1 MNGQERGVNLSDVFV
16 MRLTV
21 PPEADAERLDRFVT
35 DRLADTSRS
44 YVQRLIEAGGVS
56 VNGDIPRVS
65 HKVSTGDAVEVRVP
79 RPDEPSEIT
88 PAIIPIP
95 IVYED
100 DDVMIFDK
108 PAGLVVH
115 PAPGHEHGTLV
126 NVLRWLRPEAITPGA
141 ERPGI
146 VHRLDKDTSGL
157 IVVAKTE
164 RARLSLLKQWQRRDV
179 LKEYTA
185 LVVGQV
191 QEDRA
196 TVDAPI
202 ARDPNNRK
210 RMAVV
215 REGRPAVSHLTVR
228 ARYPGFTLL
237 DVTIETGRTHQIRV
251 HCAFIKHPVAADE
264 LYGGR
269 VRDLPLERQFL
280 HARRLQF
287 HLPDGDVIDVEAP
300 LPEDLVRAL
309 SVLESRA

>member
-1 MNGQERGVNLSDVFV
+1 MTGSDVFV
-16 MRLTV
+16 MRLVV
-21 PPEADAERLDRFVT
+21 PPEADSERLDRFVT
-35 DRLADTSRS
+35 GRLADTSRS
-44 YVQRLIEAGGVS
+44 YVQRLIESGDVL
-56 VNGDIPRVS
+56 VNGENPRSS
-65 HKVSTGDAVEVRVP
+65 HKVSVGDAVEVRVP
-79 RPDEPSEIT
+79 RPDEPTEIT

-100 DDVMIFDK
+100 DEVMIFDK

-126 NVLRWLRPEAITPGA
+126 NILRWLRPEAITPGA

-164 RARLSLLKQWQRRDV
+164 RARLSLLQQWQRRDV
-179 LKEYTA
+179 YKEYVA

-191 QEDRA
+191 PEEQA

-202 ARDPNNRK
+202 GRDPNNRK

-215 REGRPAVSHLTVR
+215 REGRPAVSHFTVTT
-228 ARYPGFTLL
+228 RYPGYTLL
-237 DVTIETGRTHQIRV
+237 DVNIETGRTHQIRV
-251 HCAFIKHPVAADE
+251 HSAFIKHPVAADT
-264 LYGGR
+264 LYGGK

-287 HLPDGDVIDVEAP
+287 HLPGGEAIDVEAP
-300 LPEDLVRAL
+300 LPGDLRQTLTGLA
-309 SVLESRA
+309 SRA

>member
-1 MNGQERGVNLSDVFV
+1 MSGTDRSDVFV

-21 PPEADAERLDRFVT
+21 PPESDSERLDRFVT
-35 DRLADTSRS
+35 ERLADTSRS
-44 YVQRLIEAGGVS
+44 YVQRLIEAGDVL
-56 VNGDIPRVS
+56 VNGDTPRAS
-65 HKVSTGDAVEVRVP
+65 FKLTTGDAVEVRVP
-79 RPDEPSEIT
+79 RPDEPTEIT

-164 RARLSLLKQWQRRDV
+164 RARLSLLKQWQHRDV
-179 LKEYTA
+179 IKEYVT
-185 LVVGQV
+185 LVIGQV
-191 QEDRA
+191 PEERG
-196 TVDAPI
+196 TIDAPI
-202 ARDPNNRK
+202 GRDPNNRK

-215 REGRPAVSHLTVR
+215 REGRPALSHFQVS
-228 ARYPGFTLL
+228 ARYPGYTLL

-251 HCAFIKHPVAADE
+251 HCAFIKHPVAGDT

-269 VRDLPLERQFL
+269 VRDLPLGRQFL
-280 HARRLQF
+280 HAKRLQF
-287 HLPDGDVIDVEAP
+287 HLPGGESIDVEAP
-300 LPEDLVRAL
+300 LPDDLAA
-309 SVLESRA
+309 VLFMLDSRA